1 VATYLVGLV
10 IIVLAVRGVI
20 YLVQAAR
27 KGGGIHLSSGAAGG
41 SAYVASFVSGVLLTN
56 AVPHFVHGISAE
68 PFPAPFGKYLG
79 PGLPSYAANVLW
91 GFVCIVLGYRL
102 FVSGKVAGTDKL
114 ALVSFFAGVLGMGLF
129 LAFVF
134 SHHLALVP

>member
-20 YLVQAAR
+20 YLVQVTR
-27 KGGGIHLSSGAAGG
+27 KGGSIHLSPAAGR
-41 SAYVASFVSGVLLTN
+41 SAYVASFFSGVLLTN
-56 AVPHFVHGISAE
+56 AIPHFVHGISAE

-79 PGLPSYAANVLW
+79 PGLPSYVANVLW

-102 FVSGKVAGTDKL
+102 FVSGKVIGTDRL